1 MDEDGAEEFAEE
13 CADWC
18 NESSLR
24 RKQTEANSFHVS
36 SNEKLRLEM

>member
-1 MDEDGAEEFAEE
+1 MDEDGAEEFAE
-13 CADWC
+13 DC